1 MVVTGGSPD
10 MGNPLSTVQVYDI
23 NGPTET
29 LPDLTVGRD
38 QHACGYFLNSIGQ
51 LVRNYQLS
59 IEEFFL
65 SKGRVSFQ

>member
-29 LPDLTVGRD
+29 LPDLTVARD

-51 LVRNYQLS
+51 LVRNYL
-59 IEEFFL
+59 
-65 SKGRVSFQ
+65 